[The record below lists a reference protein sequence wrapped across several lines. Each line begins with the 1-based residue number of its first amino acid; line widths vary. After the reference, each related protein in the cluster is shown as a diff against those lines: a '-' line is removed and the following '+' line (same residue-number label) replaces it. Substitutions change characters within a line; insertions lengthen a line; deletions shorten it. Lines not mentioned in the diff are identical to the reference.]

1 MNRKTEYEL
10 CLSIQNA
17 KAAPLLQKDGF
28 SLGKMKGETKM
39 AKQRLNK
46 YERETILLTSEGDDT
61 WDIYTFNSDLKNRLR
76 KFATQHPD
84 LCERKEE
91 NKELGSVSYTIQKSR
106 VSIRLI
112 APYSEAR
119 RKAASE
125 YAKKHSIIGK
135 IQQGELAKSQD
146 S

>member
-1 MNRKTEYEL
+1 LNRKTEYEL
-10 CLSIQNA
+10 YLSIQNA
-17 KAAPLLQKDGF
+17 KAAPLSQKDGF
-28 SLGKMKGETKM
+28 SLGKMKGEIKM
-39 AKQRLNK
+39 VKRLNK

-61 WDIYTFNSDLKNRLR
+61 WDIHTFNTDLKNRLR
-76 KFATQHPD
+76 KFAVQHLD
-84 LCERKEE
+84 LCKLKEE

-125 YAKKHSIIGK
+125 YAKSIAPSEETANK
-135 IQQGELAKSQD
+135 TC
-146 S
+146 

>member
-1 MNRKTEYEL
+1 
-10 CLSIQNA
+10 
-17 KAAPLLQKDGF
+17 
-28 SLGKMKGETKM
+28 M
-39 AKQRLNK
+39 AKQRLSK

-61 WDIYTFNSDLKNRLR
+61 WDIYTFNTDLKNRLH
-76 KFATQHPD
+76 KYAAQHPD
-84 LCERKEE
+84 LCKLKEE

-125 YAKKHSIIGK
+125 YGK
-135 IQQGELAKSQD
+135 THGIHKSSNVVND
-146 S
+146 

>member
-1 MNRKTEYEL
+1 MSHKTEYEL

-17 KAAPLLQKDGF
+17 KAAPLPQKDGF
-28 SLGKMKGETKM
+28 SLVKMKGEIKM
-39 AKQRLNK
+39 VKQRLNK

-61 WDIYTFNSDLKNRLR
+61 WEIYTFNTDLKNRLR
-76 KFATQHPD
+76 KFAAQHPD
-84 LCERKEE
+84 LCKLKEE
-91 NKELGSVSYTIQKSR
+91 NKELGSVSYAIQKSR

-125 YAKKHSIIGK
+125 YGK
-135 IQQGELAKSQD
+135 THGIRKSSNVVD
-146 S
+146 D